1 MEMNF
6 EEALQELE
14 NIVDKLDDGQLSLD
28 ESLMLFENGIG
39 LLSEC
44 NTKLKTARQK
54 VEKLIEEN
62 ENLKSEPFELQ
73 GGGTSGT

>member
-6 EEALQELE
+6 EEALKELE

-28 ESLMLFENGIG
+28 ENLMLFEKGIG
-39 LLSEC
+39 LVNEC

-54 VEKLIEEN
+54 VEKLVENN

-73 GGGTSGT
+73 DEST